1 MLLDAFLKFEEPTL
15 PGESTDTL
23 HSTEIEI
30 LSFEETI
37 VRPTMTPGGT
47 SESTTKVRSE
57 HKPLTI
63 IKPLCKASPK
73 LHQAACAGTVYKK
86 ATLSLCQ
93 PLGTSKTTSDR
104 WKKIEY
110 LQVKLGTVHITRVH
124 LVGDPALH
132 YFGRATNFPIVAGS
146 VLEMGPIEE
155 IDLTYQTIE
164 WLYKGGTGALNISGK
179 WNLQTNSAT

>member
-1 MLLDAFLKFEEPTL
+1 MFQ
-15 PGESTDTL
+15 S
-23 HSTEIEI
+23 S
-30 LSFEETI
+30 
-37 VRPTMTPGGT
+37 RPR
-47 SESTTKVRSE
+47 VRSFSARAGD
-57 HKPLTI
+57 I
-63 IKPLCKASPK
+63 GSPPQRIFRSSGSS
-73 LHQAACAGTVYKK
+73 HPESI
-86 ATLSLCQ
+86 SLCQ